1 MEENKRKYTVTEA
14 AKILNVSRQT
24 LYHYIDMLKDRGEI
38 IDENSKTL
46 ISDKG
51 IETLKKLNIG
61 KKFKEILPEL
71 LKDDILNDEG
81 EENSNKNK
89 EEKSILI
96 KNENQNEEI
105 KNIITPENFKELL
118 KNFVAEYDYLKG
130 RLIEEENKGK
140 EKDELISRLNS
151 KIDEKDAQIIK
162 LSDSISDF
170 LVKKS
175 INKPK
180 HLEGECLPIENK
192 SKAKQ
197 QKKKNSL
204 FNRFFK

>member
-51 IETLKKLNIG
+51 IETLKRLNIG

-151 KIDEKDAQIIK
+151 KIDEKDTQIIK

-170 LVKKS
+170 LLKKS
-175 INKPK
+175 TNKPK

>member
-38 IDENSKTL
+38 IEENSKTL

-51 IETLKKLNIG
+51 IETLKRLNIG

-81 EENSNKNK
+81 EENLNKNK

-130 RLIEEENKGK
+130 RLIEEEKKGK

-151 KIDEKDAQIIK
+151 KIDEKDTQIIK

-170 LVKKS
+170 LLKKS
-175 INKPK
+175 TNKPK